1 MLSNIELKK
10 KVDKITN
17 KLKAGLFDEVILDT
31 KVLLKKTKHPILFNI
46 LSLAFQSKGEFDNS
60 VEIMNDALQLS
71 PRNVLHL
78 NNLAISY
85 HNLAKYAEA
94 EKYFLRGLELDPNYI
109 NILNNLGN
117 LKKDLN
123 LINESISYFKK
134 SLAIT

>member
-17 KLKAGLFDEVILDT
+17 KLKAGLFHEVNLDP

-46 LSLAFQSKGEFDNS
+46 LSLAFQSKGEFNNS

-78 NNLAISY
+78 NNLAFNLFVILSTFFFNSIFDNIYFIFPITLRLEFCLIS
-85 HNLAKYAEA
+85 LIV
-94 EKYFLRGLELDPNYI
+94 FLI
-109 NILNNLGN
+109 FIIITFFLGP
-117 LKKDLN
+117 
-123 LINESISYFKK
+123 
-134 SLAIT
+134 

>member
-17 KLKAGLFDEVILDT
+17 KLRAGFFDEVILDT

-60 VEIMNDALQLS
+60 VKIMNDALELS
-71 PRNVLHL
+71 PRNVLHI

-85 HNLAKYAEA
+85 HKLEKFAEA
-94 EKYFLRGLELDPNYI
+94 EEIGR
-109 NILNNLGN
+109 
-117 LKKDLN
+117 
-123 LINESISYFKK
+123 
-134 SLAIT
+134 AHV

>member
-17 KLKAGLFDEVILDT
+17 KLKAGLFDEVILET

-78 NNLAISY
+78 NNLGISY
-85 HNLAKYAEA
+85 HNLEKFAEA
-94 EKYFLRGLELDPNYI
+94 EKYFLRGLELGSKLY
-109 NILNNLGN
+109 
-117 LKKDLN
+117 K
-123 LINESISYFKK
+123 YFK
-134 SLAIT
+134 